1 MRSLSYHPDVPSE
14 VREILAYYQ
23 GISPILADDF
33 WIELTEA
40 LEYAREF
47 PTRHHFDPSGR
58 RRGNLSRF
66 PYHFL
71 FRVFSSTVRI
81 TAVRHNS
88 RNPNY
93 GSHRQ

>member
-1 MRSLSYHPDVPSE
+1 MRSLSYHPHVPSE
-14 VREILAYYQ
+14 VRDILAYYE
-23 GISPILADDF
+23 GISQILADDF

-40 LEYAREF
+40 LEYARAF
-47 PTRHHFDPSGR
+47 PSRHHFDPSGR

-71 FRVFSSTVRI
+71 FRVFTTTVRI

-93 GSHRQ
+93 GSRRQ